1 MSRICEF
8 CGKKTVAGRTIA
20 RRGKAKKD
28 GGVGLKTTGVTN
40 RVFRPNLQK
49 VRAVV
54 RGTVRRVRI
63 CTRCI
68 KSGRLTKPARQFRHT
83 AAPSAPTPA

>member
-1 MSRICEF
+1 MSRICEY
-8 CGKKTVAGRTIA
+8 CGKKTVAGRQIA

-28 GGVGLKTTGVTN
+28 GGVGIKTTGVTN

-54 RGTVRRVRI
+54 NGTVRRVRI

-68 KSGRLTKPARQFRHT
+68 KSGRLTKPVKQARP
-83 AAPSAPTPA
+83 AAPSPA